1 MNKELTCIVCP
12 NGCDLHITYRQ
23 DEKGKITVEA
33 VTGNLCKRGEEY
45 ACQELTDPKRT
56 IASSVLV
63 KGGELPL
70 VSVRTDRAIPKARI
84 FDVMAEIRQCTVEAP
99 VAAGTVLIPN
109 VLGLGADI
117 IATKD
122 VGKGK

>member
-12 NGCDLHITYRQ
+12 NGCDLHITYSQ
-23 DEKGKITVEA
+23 DAQGKITVEA

-45 ACQELTDPKRT
+45 ARQELTDPKRT

-63 KGGELPL
+63 KGGDLPL
-70 VSVRTDRAIPKARI
+70 VSVRTDKAIPKARI
-84 FDVMAEIRQCTVEAP
+84 FDVMAEIRKCTVEAP
-99 VAAGTVLIPN
+99 VTAGTVLIPN

-122 VGKGK
+122 VGRKE